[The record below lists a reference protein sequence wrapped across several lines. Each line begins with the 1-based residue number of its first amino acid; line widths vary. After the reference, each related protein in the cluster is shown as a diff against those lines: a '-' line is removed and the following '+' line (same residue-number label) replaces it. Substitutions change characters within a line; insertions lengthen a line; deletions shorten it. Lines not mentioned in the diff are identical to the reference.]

1 MRLDGLGELGRRE
14 LPTFWLLESLQTEV
28 AGGAQSDRAAA
39 QGEDGHPSVPGVN
52 VMLSCCHA
60 TEVFRFTQVSLV
72 SLPFRHISVSVSV
85 CIILIL

>member
-39 QGEDGHPSVPGVN
+39 QGEDGHPSVPGIT
-52 VMLSCCHA
+52 VMSSCRHVV
-60 TEVFRFTQVSLV
+60 TRFTQVSLV
-72 SLPFRHISVSVSV
+72 SLPCRHISVSVSV
-85 CIILIL
+85 CIILTL